1 MVGMVDYAL
10 HYQKLGFSVIP
21 IDKTSK
27 RAVTKFKDKTFS
39 EDEVK
44 RLWHEHPDANIAL
57 RTTDFFVIDIDVS
70 ESEDGYQSLEDWE
83 LSKYIPKTLTANTP
97 SGGRHIFLKKPKG
110 VNISQDIRVKPG
122 IDIKANNNNYILV
135 APSNNP
141 KGKYTWNKDTDTI
154 AEAPKEIVDIL
165 KSEQEYKP
173 LSFSTNYKRGE
184 FSNKTAKLFEQI
196 VFGLGD
202 KGGRNNALASFV
214 GGLLIRGVDAEA
226 VYLLAKIA
234 NHYTPE
240 SLPESEFDRTFESML
255 RKDTNNKHENTATH
269 STDY

>member
-21 IDKTSK
+21 IDKKSK
-27 RAVTKFKDKTFS
+27 RAVVKFKDKTFS
-39 EDEVK
+39 EEEVR

-97 SGGRHIFLKKPKG
+97 SGGKHIFLKKPKG

-141 KGKYTWNKDTDTI
+141 KGRYVWNKDTETI

-165 KSEQEYKP
+165 KSEQKYEPLTFSNHYK
-173 LSFSTNYKRGE
+173 KGE
-184 FSNKTAKLFEQI
+184 FSSKTAKLFEQI
-196 VFGLGD
+196 VFGFGD

-214 GGLLIRGVDAEA
+214 GGLLIRDVDVDA

-240 SLPESEFDRTFESML
+240 SLPDDEFDRTFTSIL
-255 RKDTNNKHENTATH
+255 RKDTENGNKNTA
-269 STDY
+269 SY

>member
-39 EDEVK
+39 EEEVK

-57 RTTDFFVIDIDVS
+57 RTTDFF
-70 ESEDGYQSLEDWE
+70 EDWE

-97 SGGRHIFLKKPKG
+97 SGGKHIFLKKPKG

-141 KGKYTWNKDTDTI
+141 KGKYSWNKDTDTI

-173 LSFSTNYKRGE
+173 LSFSTNYKKGE

-196 VFGLGD
+196 VFGFGD

-214 GGLLIRGVDAEA
+214 GGLLIREVDVDA

-240 SLPESEFDRTFESML
+240 SLSDSEFDRTFTSML
-255 RKDTNNKHENTATH
+255 RKDTDSKHENTATH
-269 STDY
+269 STD